1 MRKGV
6 IRIGAGVALL
16 TVAPVFWVMGDVAN
30 KPRPPHGDAVVGTWE
45 HLDAKGDVYRLKF
58 NNYNVSPQHTL
69 LERGKGD
76 GVAAGNSP
84 SPPPPPPPPSPTPA
98 QMAIIETPTAN
109 IKGRVDFGTGA
120 PGSPVVVSPLV
131 AFLGKTKS
139 LTVNQWPSSSA
150 PAPTKGAAA
159 DAAAAAT
166 LVVDGKTFT
175 KVK

>member
-1 MRKGV
+1 
-6 IRIGAGVALL
+6 
-16 TVAPVFWVMGDVAN
+16 
-30 KPRPPHGDAVVGTWE
+30 
-45 HLDAKGDVYRLKF
+45 
-58 NNYNVSPQHTL
+58 L

-76 GVAAGNSP
+76 GVADGNSP
-84 SPPPPPPPPSPTPA
+84 TTHPTSSSSTSLPLPPSPTPA

-139 LTVNQWPSSSA
+139 LTVSQWPSSA
-150 PAPTKGAAA
+150 PTATTKGAAA